1 MASIPEGFE
10 IISVSSNSSIPDIP
24 EGFEVVS
31 EDSGVSFE
39 DYLQNIGDDQAKLKP
54 EDKDTSIIGNLAG
67 AGETG
72 LSVITGMTGGLA
84 GQIGGA
90 VEGILKEISSGDF
103 GSQEAADRVERL
115 AMKRAQ
121 QLTYSPRTEEG
132 ASQLKAVGELLQPLE
147 SIPPIAQTQVI
158 AAAARPAAQQA
169 ISGARAAY
177 ATASPEVSRIA
188 GEISSRVRQ
197 RLPESSVRSVGAAE
211 TSPDYVRAQRS
222 QMMPVPFEGESA
234 LTKGQATRNFE
245 QLQFEKEIAKSGE
258 LGGPIRQRSENQV
271 NTLISN
277 LDAISDMS
285 NPSSFEYRDIGRNID
300 KALINRHAALKRK
313 ERALY
318 EAAEKSGEMRENV
331 KLSSPSKLWDALDDM
346 EDTATNA
353 ASIKRI
359 ALKRGILSQSEEG
372 IVANDVPLAQ
382 LEKFRQFVNDAT
394 DITNPKE
401 SRVRAM
407 VISAI
412 DESTELA
419 GGDAYKTARNFSSKM
434 RREFENT
441 GITKNLLSN
450 KRGSDERR
458 ISYEDAFKKIMLD
471 SPIEE
476 INKLRGTL
484 LKSGNEGKQAW
495 ADLKAKGIE
504 YIKENASSKSESMEG
519 GTPSISVNKLNKA
532 IQSLDESGKLE
543 SIYGK
548 RNAQVLRD
556 LGEIS
561 KDIMTAPPGSVN
573 FSNTASALKVVLDS
587 VATGAVSGVP
597 LPVVTALKEASSKIK
612 NARTRRRIRDSLDY
626 LAREQNK

>member
-10 IISVSSNSSIPDIP
+10 IVSTSSDSLAPELP
-24 EGFEVVS
+24 EGFEVVGS
-31 EDSGVSFE
+31 ESGVSFD
-39 DYLQNIGDDQAKLKP
+39 DYLESIGYEEAPQRS
-54 EDKDTSIIGNLAG
+54 EDSKTSIAGNIAG

-72 LSVITGMTGGLA
+72 LSLITGVTGGMA
-84 GQIGGA
+84 GHIGGA
-90 VEGILKEISSGDF
+90 VEGILKEIVAGDF
-103 GSQEAADRVERL
+103 GSQEAADRIEQL
-115 AMKRAQ
+115 AIKRAQ
-121 QLTYSPRTEEG
+121 QLTYSPRTEES
-132 ASQLKAVGELLQPLE
+132 ASQLKSIGEFLQPLE
-147 SIPPIAQTQVI
+147 SIPPIAQAQVI
-158 AAAARPAAQQA
+158 ASAARPAAQQA
-169 ISGARAAY
+169 LHGTKAAY
-177 ATASPEVSRIA
+177 AAASPEVLRLAS
-188 GEISSRVRQ
+188 EISSRVKQ
-197 RLPESSVRSVGAAE
+197 KLPESSVRSVGAAE
-211 TSPDYVRAQRS
+211 TSPDYIRAQRS
-222 QMMPVPFEGESA
+222 KMMPVPFEGESA
-234 LTKGQATRNFE
+234 LTKGQATGNFE

-300 KALINRHAALKRK
+300 KALINRHSALKRK

-318 EAAEKSGEMRENV
+318 EVAEKNGEMRENV
-331 KLSSPSKLWDALDDM
+331 KLSNPSNLWDALDDM

-359 ALKRGILSQSEEG
+359 ALKRGILSQTDDG
-372 IVANDVPLAQ
+372 VVANDVPLAQ
-382 LEKFRQFVNDAT
+382 LERFRQFVNDAT
-394 DITNPKE
+394 DITSPKE

-412 DESTELA
+412 DESTEMA
-419 GGDAYKTARNFSSKM
+419 GGDAYKTARKFSSRM

-450 KRGSDERR
+450 KRGSDERK
-458 ISYEDAFKKIMLD
+458 IAYEDAFKKIMLD

-484 LKSGNEGKQAW
+484 LKSGDEGKQAW

-504 YIKENASSKSESMEG
+504 YIKENASSKSESLEG
-519 GTPSISVNKLNKA
+519 GAPVISVNKLNKV
-532 IQSLDESGKLE
+532 IQSLDESGKLD

-612 NARTRRRIRDSLDY
+612 NARTRRRIRQSLDY
-626 LAREQNK
+626 LAKEQNK